1 MDNTPK
7 STMLNA
13 CRSMLRPVVRL
24 LLKNGVTWKE
34 FADLSRSV
42 YVQVAGDDYGIS
54 GRQTNAS
61 RVSILTGLT
70 RREVKKQR
78 DQLAGL
84 PVAGPGKTSNATRLL
99 SGWFQ
104 DPEFADADGT
114 PRVLPREGESGSFEA
129 LHHRYGGD
137 IPAVAML
144 KELTA
149 AGAVREEDDG
159 LRAISRYYM
168 PSPLDPETVV
178 RAGSVLNDLGST
190 VTWNLTRAEDEP
202 SRFEGR
208 ATEPRIPLRLVAEFR
223 DYMEA
228 RGQAFLE
235 EVDRWL
241 HQHRSDS
248 NDDTHA
254 FRLGVGVYMIAN
266 EDSGDQ
272 GITDSEGA

>member
-1 MDNTPK
+1 
-7 STMLNA
+7 MLDA

-34 FADLSRSV
+34 FADLSKSI
-42 YVQVAGDDYGIS
+42 YVEVAGDDYGIS

-78 DQLAGL
+78 DQLAGV
-84 PVAGPGKTSNATRLL
+84 PAPRPGKTSNATRLL

-104 DPEFADADGT
+104 DPEFADDGGT
-114 PRVLPREGESGSFEA
+114 PRVLRREGESGSFEA
-129 LHHRYGGD
+129 LHRRYGGD

-149 AGAVREEDDG
+149 AGAIRETEGG
-159 LRAISRYYM
+159 LQAISRYYM

-178 RAGSVLNDLGST
+178 RAGSVLNDLGTT
-190 VTWNLTRAEDEP
+190 VTWNLTRPEDEP

-208 ATEPRIPLRLVAEFR
+208 ATEPRVPLRLVGNFR

-241 HQHRSDS
+241 HQHRLEPD
-248 NDDTHA
+248 DDTQA
-254 FRLGVGVYMIAN
+254 ARLGVGVYMIAN
-266 EDSGDQ
+266 EDSSDQ
-272 GITDSEGA
+272 RITEKEGA